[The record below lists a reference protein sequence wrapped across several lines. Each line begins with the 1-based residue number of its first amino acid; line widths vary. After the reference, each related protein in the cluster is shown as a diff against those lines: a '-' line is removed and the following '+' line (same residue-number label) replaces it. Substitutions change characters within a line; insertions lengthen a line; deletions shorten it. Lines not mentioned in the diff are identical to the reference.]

1 MEISS
6 GSNNEF
12 EERSL
17 KRIKKLHNRPSD
29 RIVRIS
35 RYSSNIALRTNA
47 ASYRSFSTYMYI
59 YIYRSSI
66 NKLRY
71 QSQQQLPHRRER
83 LEIKAR
89 NGEIIL
95 ILENIVNVWS

>member
-47 ASYRSFSTYMYI
+47 ASYTSFSTYMYI
-59 YIYRSSI
+59 EIRLI
-66 NKLRY
+66 NCDIKVNNN
-71 QSQQQLPHRRER
+71 SVPHRRER

-95 ILENIVNVWS
+95 ILENIVNVRS

>member
-47 ASYRSFSTYMYI
+47 ASYTSFSTYMYI
-59 YIYRSSI
+59 EVRLI
-66 NKLRY
+66 NCDIKVNNN
-71 QSQQQLPHRRER
+71 SVPHRRER

>member
-47 ASYRSFSTYMYI
+47 ASYTSFSTYMYI
-59 YIYRSSI
+59 YIYIEVRLI
-66 NKLRY
+66 NCDIKVNNN
-71 QSQQQLPHRRER
+71 SVPHRRER
-83 LEIKAR
+83 LEIKAVMER
-89 NGEIIL
+89 
-95 ILENIVNVWS
+95 

>member
-47 ASYRSFSTYMYI
+47 ASYTSFSTYMYI

-71 QSQQQLPHRRER
+71 QSQQQLCPTQKRETGD
-83 LEIKAR
+83 K
-89 NGEIIL
+89 
-95 ILENIVNVWS
+95 SP